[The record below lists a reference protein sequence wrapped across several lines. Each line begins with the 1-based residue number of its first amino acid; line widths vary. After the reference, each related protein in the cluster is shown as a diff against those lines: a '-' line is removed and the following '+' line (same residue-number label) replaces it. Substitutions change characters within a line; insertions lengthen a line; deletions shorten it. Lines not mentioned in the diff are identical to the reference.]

1 MDIDWNDLDRHKW
14 MHHSKNMN
22 HDQSV
27 LNVDAFTEEEK
38 AELGQRML
46 ELFNDSYISGANI
59 LRMEDVFSH
68 IVNSQ
73 NQLEG

>member
-1 MDIDWNDLDRHKW
+1 
-14 MHHSKNMN
+14 
-22 HDQSV
+22 
-27 LNVDAFTEEEK
+27 VDAFTEEEK